1 MRQSHEKFTFVS
13 FSLLKMCHL
22 SDQLF
27 LVDSEGGFRVVVGY
41 QPLVAEDE
49 LDPAPVQ
56 TKILDGR
63 DEEIG
68 QRSTC
73 C

>member
-1 MRQSHEKFTFVS
+1 
-13 FSLLKMCHL
+13 MCHL

-27 LVDSEGGFRVVVGY
+27 LVDSKGGFRVVVGY

-68 QRSTC
+68 QGSTC